1 MPEDERRLP
10 VKITPENA
18 PYLRDGPE
26 LKGPEPGIL
35 ERMFKYFAG
44 PSNYVIAPAGI
55 ALNEKTVPTFLENI
69 VKAPSISGDRYVDQ
83 AIAFLKTRYP
93 RYTSQVPQ
101 FFEQELNPGSMARFK
116 YPALKADMDKMTPHI
131 EVDFGAHRDMEDLVN
146 SITHELMHARQYY
159 TIGPEAM
166 QAQRSIPYLQQPIE
180 QQAGAAGNRG
190 GINWAKFK
198 NLLRTMYPPPS
209 QP

>member
-18 PYLRDGPE
+18 PYLREGAE

-55 ALNEKTVPTFLENI
+55 ALNEKTVPTFIKAIRE
-69 VKAPSISGDRYVDQ
+69 APSISGTPIDK

-101 FFEQELNPGSMARFK
+101 IFNENLGPGAMGRFVR
-116 YPALKADMDKMTPHI
+116 AETKADMDKFAPYMEI
-131 EVDFGAHRDMEDLVN
+131 NLGAHRDMEDLVN
-146 SITHELMHARQYY
+146 SIAHELMHARQYN
-159 TIGPEAM
+159 TIGPDAM
-166 QAQRSIPYLQQPIE
+166 TAQKAIPYLQRPIE

-190 GINWAKFK
+190 AINWAKFED
-198 NLLRTMYPPPS
+198 LLRTMYS
-209 QP
+209 QSSRP